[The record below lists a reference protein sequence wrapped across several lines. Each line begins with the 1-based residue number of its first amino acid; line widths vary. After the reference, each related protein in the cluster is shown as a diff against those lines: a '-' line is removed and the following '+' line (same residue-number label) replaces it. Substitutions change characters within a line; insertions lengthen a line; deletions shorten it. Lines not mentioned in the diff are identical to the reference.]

1 MFFRHVKKFISDPGY
16 CCIVIVA
23 VMVCLY
29 MAFNAY
35 INQIYDYGFVIPCM
49 LWLGIQQ
56 ERGKL
61 SENRNNF
68 ILPCI
73 MVVWFLLLQLK
84 RDLRDENVD
93 NIGLFITVYLFA
105 FPLASV
111 LREQNGNRALKIF
124 AGACVTAAAFLT
136 TDGLMLLLDCLPDFM
151 TKHVNW
157 DGARLVAYWHPN
169 VAGCFLMIGI
179 IFCTAFL
186 MQAKSVWAKIGL
198 SGLLAL
204 MTGMMALTSSR
215 TAIILTG
222 GYFGSVFF
230 YMLLRR
236 GRKWF
241 IPAVFAAL
249 IVTVAFYSAER
260 FLFDANNDRLIRKY
274 TQEYSEQIDANLS
287 AASTGET
294 ELPPEKVAEPETDA
308 VETVQEDIAAEGYLE
323 TAEEEQ
329 AAPLPI
335 TVDPESGEVHLV
347 TESSQGNIVKDFG
360 TFNSRTYIWSAA
372 KLAIRENPLILF
384 WGAHNPG
391 EFVSTYNFF
400 PFAHLHNAWMQCLV
414 GMGVVGFLMAVVFT
428 LMTAWNA
435 LIVLLRHYQDVWKR
449 SAAILALWLLAASVL
464 EPYLFY
470 STYYF
475 HLTDFIFFLCAGY
488 LAYWQEEDN
497 RRIMRWIR
505 SRLSFLKK

>member
-1 MFFRHVKKFISDPGY
+1 MFFRHVKKFFSDPGY

-23 VMVCLY
+23 AMVCLY

-61 SENRNNF
+61 SKNRNNF

-73 MVVWFLLLQLK
+73 VVVWFLLLQLK
-84 RDLRDENVD
+84 RDLRDEHLE

-124 AGACVTAAAFLT
+124 AGACVTAAAFLA

-151 TKHVNW
+151 TRDVNW
-157 DGARLVAYWHPN
+157 DGARLVVYWHPN

-186 MQAKSVWAKIGL
+186 MQAKSVWVKIGL
-198 SGLLAL
+198 SGLIAL
-204 MTGMMALTSSR
+204 MIGMMALTSSR
-215 TAIILTG
+215 TATILTG
-222 GYFGSVFF
+222 GFFGSVFF

-241 IPAVFAAL
+241 IPAVVAAL

-260 FLFDANNDRLIRKY
+260 FLFDASNDRLIRKY

-294 ELPPEKVAEPETDA
+294 ELP
-308 VETVQEDIAAEGYLE
+308 
-323 TAEEEQ
+323 
-329 AAPLPI
+329 LPV

-360 TFNSRTYIWSAA
+360 TFNSRTHIWSAA
-372 KLAIRENPLILF
+372 KRAIRENPLILF

-391 EFVSTYNFF
+391 ELVSTYTFS

-435 LIVLLRHYQDVWKR
+435 LIVLVRHYQDVWKR
-449 SAAILALWLLAASVL
+449 SAAILALCLLAASVL

-470 STYYF
+470 IYF